1 MVMICYTTLVVAF
14 LMYLW
19 WVNLKA
25 LKQPDKITGLFTVL
39 DDEETVVAKFL
50 LIVIATF
57 AQMVFALMYMVLGFG
72 VSDQPLKYTI
82 VILTVINLVSILF
95 TGRVIRHETYCKRW
109 YLVLSALYTPA
120 ELTVTLWAL
129 FYRLGGM
136 F

>member
-1 MVMICYTTLVVAF
+1 MVMICYTTLIVAF

-25 LKQPDKITGLFTVL
+25 LKQPDKITGLYTVL

-57 AQMVFALMYMVLGFG
+57 AQIAFALMYMALGFG

-82 VILTVINLVSILF
+82 VVLTVINLVSILS

-109 YLVLSALYTPA
+109 CLVLSALYTPV
-120 ELTVTLWAL
+120 ELTVALWAL